1 MENPLTKFVPHLFG
15 EYPKPF
21 LKLINNISFT
31 PDQDSEEV
39 TEALWK
45 AYEFGLR
52 YHDGQKRLSG
62 KPYFSHCIAVA
73 STLAN
78 WKMDTTTIIAGLLH
92 DTV

>member
-62 KPYFSHCIAVA
+62 KPYFSHCIAC
-73 STLAN
+73 
-78 WKMDTTTIIAGLLH
+78 LLYTS
-92 DTV
+92 DAADE